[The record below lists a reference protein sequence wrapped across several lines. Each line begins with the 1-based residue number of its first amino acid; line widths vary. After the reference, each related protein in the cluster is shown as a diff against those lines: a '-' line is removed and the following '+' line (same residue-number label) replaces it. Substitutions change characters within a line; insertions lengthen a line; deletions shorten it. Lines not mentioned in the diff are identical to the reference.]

1 MSDKNNQP
9 IIEDFLENDDPI
21 RGQEYVCLSFISP
34 ESVIA
39 DKNLFFVK
47 NYLKHLVNEKK
58 INMTDEEIEKIDST
72 YEDFMFNQKES
83 LEKQYYEKNNFQTTI
98 RGLKVRGVYDTYQEA
113 QVRAKQLQRK
123 DKNFDIHIGQVGYW
137 LPWDPSGHEVGK
149 QEYFEKELNE
159 LVHKYEENQND
170 KDIHF
175 RENIDYVKEQ
185 AKLEA
190 KKQKEENE
198 MMKTD
203 ENQKAIEDNLA
214 EQDPWL
220 KRKQETADDEPAP
233 EEPVLEVESAQ

>member
-1 MSDKNNQP
+1 MSDKKNQP

-47 NYLKHLVNEKK
+47 NYMKHLVNEKK
-58 INMTDEEIEKIDST
+58 IDMSDEEIEQIDSK
-72 YEDFMFNQKES
+72 YEDFMFSQKEP
-83 LEKQYYEKNNFQTTI
+83 LEKQYYEKNNFQTTM

-123 DKNFDIHIGQVGYW
+123 DKNFDIHIGQVGFW

-185 AKLEA
+185 AKLEV
-190 KKQKEENE
+190 KKQKEENDT
-198 MMKTD
+198 MKAD

-220 KRKQETADDEPAP
+220 KRKEESVNDEPEP
-233 EEPVLEVESAQ
+233 ENPVSEDVPPQ